1 MSAPSRQRSLKDILK
16 HLVSLVL
23 PFTVLIIVPALIEP
37 QRAFA
42 SRLQLAAGV
51 LLLLVG
57 LFLLVVTIAS
67 FVTIGKGTLAPWSPT
82 QHLVVSGMYTYV
94 RNPMILGVIVV
105 LLGEAL
111 ALRSW
116 PIFVWAV
123 FVYVINTIYFM
134 FSEEP
139 GLEKR
144 FGEEYRAYKR
154 NVPRWLPRC
163 TPWKPGDNRME
174 GQ

>member
-1 MSAPSRQRSLKDILK
+1 MRSTGPSSWILTSTALAQAIPGSRIAPTAATTPSMSAPSNRSAQAESLKSVLP
-16 HLVSLVL
+16 HLLSLIL

-42 SRLQLAAGV
+42 SGLQLAAGV
-51 LLLLVG
+51 SLLLLG
-57 LFLLVVTIAS
+57 LFL
-67 FVTIGKGTLAPWSPT
+67 
-82 QHLVVSGMYTYV
+82 
-94 RNPMILGVIVV
+94 LGVIVV
-105 LLGEAL
+105 LLGEAF

-154 NVPRWLPRC
+154 NVPRCMPRR
-163 TPWKPGDNRME
+163 TPWRPDNNRKE
-174 GQ
+174 QQ